1 MFVYFFHCFN
11 NTSLFCVFRHL
22 LANHFSSV
30 ICPKTPHPDK
40 TFLFPPFFVI
50 LSQIPKQT
58 FELDRLFLIPH
69 LWTFFVNIVD
79 NFVYNFVF
87 HGFSMFFLGITLRFF
102 HSTRLKSFLCFFIAR
117 NSFVQFAQK
126 TACQYYL
133 EFFLFSLFSKHFTK
147 GTDKAPDTAMFE
159 THTLFQVIFPKFP
172 AISPLLNYCKANHEV
187 I

>member
-1 MFVYFFHCFN
+1 MRPSQPERSGPAC
-11 NTSLFCVFRHL
+11 TRR
-22 LANHFSSV
+22 
-30 ICPKTPHPDK
+30 
-40 TFLFPPFFVI
+40 PFFVI

-87 HGFSMFFLGITLRFF
+87 HGFSMFFLGITSRFF

-126 TACQYYL
+126 TACQYHL

-147 GTDKAPDTAMFE
+147 ETDTAPDIVMFE
-159 THTLFQVIFPKFP
+159 THTHPPAIFPKFP
-172 AISPLLNYCKANHEV
+172 AIFPLSNYCTGNREV
-187 I
+187 R